1 MKIPK
6 IVSEAFYAYNENAK
20 NAQTKPMK
28 ETRLSLFA
36 VLYSLSV
43 VPSELSH
50 LLWDRA
56 GDRSM
61 ATARFRECVK
71 ACETG
76 AKWCI
81 DIDITEHC
89 ETRSANPRLE
99 NSLREAVKSY
109 YSLDIDGKVFIVV
122 PNKVEPTRG
131 YVVCISNGVTAKVA
145 TKPKKK
151 VGIATK

>member
-1 MKIPK
+1 MKVPK
-6 IVSEAFYAYNENAK
+6 VVSNAFFAYNENAK
-20 NAQTKPMK
+20 NSQTKPMK
-28 ETRLSLFA
+28 ETRLQLFT

-50 LLWDRA
+50 LLWDIV

-71 ACETG
+71 ACANG

-131 YVVCISNGVTAKVA
+131 YVVCVGNSVPAKVT

-151 VGIATK
+151 VSVATK